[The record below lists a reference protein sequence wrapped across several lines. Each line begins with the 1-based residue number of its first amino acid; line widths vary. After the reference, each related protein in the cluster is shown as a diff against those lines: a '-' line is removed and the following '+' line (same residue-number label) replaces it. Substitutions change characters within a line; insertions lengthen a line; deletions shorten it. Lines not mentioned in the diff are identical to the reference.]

1 MKNRSIPLDE
11 QKKIM
16 LEILE
21 KTVSFF
27 EKHGLRYSL
36 AFGTLLGAVR
46 HGGFIPW
53 DDDIDI
59 MMPMEDY
66 KRFIV
71 LAQKEEVAE
80 DLFVSI
86 PFVNPGHI
94 WQVVKVVSKKT
105 KLIEPI
111 LIKKY
116 RECQEPFGGVY
127 IDVFP
132 VYGIP
137 DDDKERAKF
146 HKKICDLYKAMARS
160 SWVVNDFSGALGKI
174 KKLIYEICFI
184 PYKIVGLKY
193 YIKKLI
199 QTTEKYPF
207 GSTKYVSYGLGFIG
221 KMRDTALTED
231 VLETIDMDF
240 DGVKCKGPARY
251 DAILK
256 QLYGDY
262 MQLPSEDQRKIHV
275 REVFWREQ

>member
-1 MKNRSIPLDE
+1 MVKNTISLED

-16 LEILE
+16 LDILE
-21 KTVSFF
+21 KTVVFL
-27 EKHGLRYSL
+27 EKHELKYSL

-53 DDDIDI
+53 DDDVDI

-66 KRFIV
+66 KRFIE
-71 LAQKEEVAE
+71 LAQTEEIAE

-94 WQVVKVVSKKT
+94 WQVVKIISKKT

-111 LIKKY
+111 LTKKY
-116 RECQEPFGGVY
+116 RKCQEPFGGVY

-132 VYGIP
+132 VYGVP
-137 DDDKERAKF
+137 DDSAQRARF
-146 HKKICDLYKAMARS
+146 HKKICNLYKAMSRS
-160 SWVVNDFSGALGKI
+160 SWVVNDFPGVFGKV

-184 PYKIVGLKY
+184 PYKIVGLKH

-199 QTTEKYPF
+199 ETTEKYPF
-207 GSTKYVSYGLGFIG
+207 GSTKYTSYGMGFIQNL
-221 KMRDTALTED
+221 RDTALTED
-231 VLETIDMDF
+231 VLDTIDMNF
-240 DGVKCKGPARY
+240 DGVKCKAPARY
-251 DAILK
+251 DAVLK

-262 MQLPSEDQRKIHV
+262 MQLPPENQRKVHV
-275 REVFWREQ
+275 REVFWRKN